1 MHVDSFLDSIIWV
14 HIHACIH
21 VCICICTCTCTL
33 YAPYNRK
40 FSWDKIFA
48 NAVKVAISAMQF
60 LTQEEKIFSWWKFP
74 AVWYLIIIVCT
85 FATIPYSRK
94 IWRGTKFGGLV
105 DCLSNRQIK
114 IRQNFLLAY
123 MYMYG
128 DPVPNHQNFSQTL
141 VWSSLDYC
149 IHQVT
154 FPVGQQLA
162 FWYLQRCTW
171 RERSHKRGHTLH
183 PLIVILWTIKHLS

>member
-1 MHVDSFLDSIIWV
+1 MHVYMYVYVYV
-14 HIHACIH
+14 HVH
-21 VCICICTCTCTL
+21 VHCMHHITENFRGI
-33 YAPYNRK
+33 K
-40 FSWDKIFA
+40 FFA

-60 LTQEEKIFSWWKFP
+60 LTQEEKIFSWRKFP

-85 FATIPYSRK
+85 FAAIPYSRK
-94 IWRGTKFGGLV
+94 IWQGTKFGGLV

-141 VWSSLDYC
+141 V
-149 IHQVT
+149 
-154 FPVGQQLA
+154 
-162 FWYLQRCTW
+162 
-171 RERSHKRGHTLH
+171 
-183 PLIVILWTIKHLS
+183 